1 MNKSFKVV
9 FSKARSALMVVNEAT
24 SSVQAKGTKT
34 VIAAAAAAMLAGGA
48 MVAVANPATEAF
60 IGDGSSAVITHKIEG
75 TGTAA
80 TATANN
86 VFTEVYTSTTDK
98 TTANKLDGTHQ
109 TYDANM
115 KLQMVGN
122 GTLDIIATDKSSEST
137 TGSRLEAG
145 TINFTANDSG
155 ATGKANDATYTY
167 TGTNAIG
174 GVTLNFNAN
183 TGTKTAET
191 VKGTSVLTSANALV
205 LGTEQGTGQ
214 FATSAQQTKV
224 VVAAG
229 ANAQIKSEAA
239 LTLADVAI
247 TNEGAL
253 ELTGTSVA
261 LNSDYTT
268 QAGTLTVNVKGSDA
282 ANVATIGSVFTG
294 KNVLIAAATDA
305 DTIKDVKFT
314 EKFIGDVKV
323 VGKDSA
329 LTADTVTVYGKG
341 LAVETQATTKVGTM
355 TFEGAGVLAV
365 GNGTAST
372 EKTTAAVDNLVL
384 KGNRTAASVDVK
396 TDGVLTG
403 KAVTAAGESTKIT
416 NAGAVTYDTVS
427 VGVTGNAAS
436 ALTIDNTGKFT
447 ATDITVTGAA
457 SLGAK
462 LTIADGT
469 ADGSATS
476 GGTLT
481 AKTVT
486 VKGVSNTKSN
496 LGELVINSAKP
507 AAAVA
512 GEATKYTVAAE
523 SLDVQ
528 DFGKVT
534 LTKGSLKADTLT
546 VAANGSVTTTAMDSS
561 AVFGTVTNNGT
572 LTLGGATDITGKSVN
587 AGTLTASGALNIQGD
602 FTNQKKLNNQVVAE
616 NFNAGV
622 VNVSGANF
630 VNEGMA
636 TLMDKLTLSDGA
648 TFTTALKDT
657 AANTP
662 ATGAWA
668 QLSAVEATGEGSA
681 LIITG
686 YNSKVDRTA
695 TTPNDLLSL
704 SGALTL
710 TNGAKLAVTGVE
722 ENALKVTLGGA
733 TTLNNTTQNFGSVS
747 FGDTGSL
754 ILEAKSAS
762 TIGTLDQ
769 TKGTVTVGGDLT
781 VTDKLVT
788 DGTNKE
794 HFTVGDGGTLTTTK
808 TAVGLTINTDKS
820 VKWTTKVEGR
830 DEAHFNGI
838 ASNAGKVVLTGAEG
852 TVSDASIRD
861 IATKFG
867 TKLGDGYTGLLD
879 VGALTVDGLVG
890 SDGKISAANAKD
902 YAGLISNDTK
912 SHVTTGIAK
921 ADKLAGEYQAI
932 ELGASGGYT
941 VTGDLTLN
949 NNGSLV
955 TFTSETNGVKTTKDE
970 TVEISTGG
978 RLSTTGTGAKLSA
991 VKLSAVGAELN
1002 VKAGDLT
1009 VNADSTAALEADK
1022 IVAIN
1027 AAASGAVNVADGAT
1041 LLVNGNISGTATL
1054 NVDGAMTMG
1063 KVTQNKV
1070 EADAWVNAHA
1080 LNVAATGVY
1089 TAAGMTKLATSS
1101 NVLGTATFGVLDLSA
1116 ATHTLSVGSSTEAV
1130 GGHATINNLKQGV
1143 VKFDPAFDP
1152 KTHTLALDKATTGVV
1167 NSAAT
1172 TGASVQVLQGSVV
1185 GIGAG
1190 ATTEDAVKAFAATGY
1205 TLGERVPQA
1214 DGTILNK
1221 DADVV
1226 ASAVVVST
1234 YDAAAKKHVS
1244 FDGALYAGKKTPT
1257 TDASRNVTFDA
1268 ESMLIVDGTKVD
1280 TTGATKV
1287 FSKDVTFEA
1296 GATLALSN
1304 IGNGDKVV
1312 LGTLVGDSAQNIA
1325 EELKDTEF
1333 TGDILM
1339 SASLVQDKTTN
1350 VESITVAMKDK
1361 AAVKDVFGDL
1371 PGIDAAY
1378 EMFKGKLNN
1387 GTSSSVAFNNWLYTG
1402 ANHASVAAFQAAAKD
1417 VASLGATTGVQTMT
1431 MDAVNQMGETV
1442 ADRVSLLT
1450 QRAAGVNVWAAA
1462 NGGMFEAKSLFDGAG
1477 YESDIYSGVLGVDY
1491 QFACNAVLGAALT
1504 IGTADTDN
1512 KNSTVKAS
1520 TDSDLVGFSVY
1531 ASKTFADVLGV
1542 SADIGY
1548 LTASN
1553 DVTANGYGQA
1563 WKFSQDTDA
1572 FTIGLRTE
1580 VLAEVGAVKLVPHIG
1595 IRYTALST
1603 DGFEAGYKTEID
1615 DQNIFQMP
1623 VGVTVS
1629 GDFKTGDWTVAPKF
1643 DLSVVPTFGDK
1654 DADLKLGIT
1663 GVNATDD
1670 LAVRVI
1676 DSNPV
1681 QATLGVNATNGAWG
1695 FGLNYKL
1702 GVGSD
1707 DRMNNTFNVNVRYAF

>member
-34 VIAAAAAAMLAGGA
+34 VIAAAAAAMLAGSA
-48 MVAVANPATEAF
+48 MAAATPATEAF
-60 IGDGSSAVITHKIEG
+60 IGDGSSAVITNKIEG
-75 TGTAA
+75 AAA
-80 TATANN
+80 TATSNN
-86 VFTEVYTSTTDK
+86 VFTEVYTSTTEK
-98 TTANKLDGTHQ
+98 TPANKLDGTHQ
-109 TYDANM
+109 TYGTST

-122 GTLDIIATDKSSEST
+122 GTLDIIATDKSSESA
-137 TGSRLEAG
+137 TGDRLEAG

-155 ATGKANDATYTY
+155 ATANNATYTY
-167 TGTNAIG
+167 AGQEAIG

-191 VKGTSVLTSANALV
+191 VKGTSGLTSNNALT
-205 LGTEQGTGQ
+205 LGTAQGTGQ

-253 ELTGTSVA
+253 ELAGSSVV

-268 QAGTLTVNVKGSDA
+268 QAGTLTVTVKGADSA
-282 ANVATIGSVFTG
+282 ATIGSVFTG
-294 KNVLIAAATDA
+294 KNVLIAADA

-314 EKFIGDVKV
+314 EKFIGAVKV
-323 VGKDSA
+323 AGKDSA

-341 LAVETQATTKVGTM
+341 LAVENQATTKVGTM

-365 GNGTAST
+365 GNSTAST

-384 KGNRTAASVDVK
+384 KGKSNAASVDVK
-396 TDGVLTG
+396 ANGVLTG
-403 KAVTAAGESTKIT
+403 KAVTAAGAGNKIT

-427 VGVTGNAAS
+427 VGVTGDATS
-436 ALTIDNTGKFT
+436 DLTIDNTGKFT

-457 SLGAK
+457 TQGAT
-462 LTIADGT
+462 LTIADG
-469 ADGSATS
+469 AATN

-486 VKGVSNTKSN
+486 VKGVSNTNSKF
-496 LGELVINSAKP
+496 GELVINSANP
-507 AAAVA
+507 AAAGA

-546 VAANGSVTTTAMDSS
+546 VAANGSVTTAATNSS

-572 LTLGGATDITGKSVN
+572 LTLGSATDITGKSVN
-587 AGTLTASGALNIQGD
+587 AGTLTATDELNIQGD

-636 TLMDKLTLSDGA
+636 TLKDKLTLSDGA

-852 TVSDASIRD
+852 TVSEASITD
-861 IATKFG
+861 IAQKFG
-867 TKLGDGYTGLLD
+867 TTLGASYTGLLD
-879 VGALTVDGLVG
+879 VGALTVEGLVG
-890 SDGKISAANAKD
+890 ANGKISHEKATA

-912 SHVTTGIAK
+912 SHVTTGIVK

-1089 TAAGMTKLATSS
+1089 TAAGETKLATSS

-1116 ATHTLSVGSSTEAV
+1116 ATNTLSVGSSTEAV

-1244 FDGALYAGKKTPT
+1244 FDGALYAGKNTPT
-1257 TDASRNVTFDA
+1257 AADNTAVTFDA

-1296 GATLALSN
+1296 GAKLALSN

-1312 LGTLVGDSAQNIA
+1312 LGTLVGDTAQNIA

-1339 SASLVQDKTTN
+1339 SASLVQDTTTN
-1350 VESITVAMKDK
+1350 VESITVAMRDK

-1553 DVTANGYGQA
+1553 DVTANGYGQS

-1615 DQNIFQMP
+1615 DQNVFQMP

-1629 GDFKTGDWTVAPKF
+1629 GDFQTGDWTVAPKF
-1643 DLSVVPTFGDK
+1643 DLSFVPTFGDK